1 MDQGMEGISN
11 KQTRAGDPRLQAA
24 EVGFNSS
31 EVGQHSI
38 TGNASSKKRLGLW
51 RSAAEDK
58 KKVTLQLTPK
68 AADMEA
74 AMQAAGLIP
83 SLELVCR

>member
-1 MDQGMEGISN
+1 MEGICN
-11 KQTRAGDPRLQAA
+11 KHECAGDPRLQAA

-31 EVGQHSI
+31 EVGQHS
-38 TGNASSKKRLGLW
+38 TAGKASGKKRLGLS

-58 KKVTLQLTPK
+58 KKVTLQLTPM
-68 AADMEA
+68 AADTEA

>member
-1 MDQGMEGISN
+1 MEGSCN
-11 KQTRAGDPRLQAA
+11 NHVCAGDPRLQA

-31 EVGQHSI
+31 EVGQNS
-38 TGNASSKKRLGLW
+38 TAGKASGKKRLGLS

-58 KKVTLQLTPK
+58 KKVTLQLTPM
-68 AADMEA
+68 AADTEA